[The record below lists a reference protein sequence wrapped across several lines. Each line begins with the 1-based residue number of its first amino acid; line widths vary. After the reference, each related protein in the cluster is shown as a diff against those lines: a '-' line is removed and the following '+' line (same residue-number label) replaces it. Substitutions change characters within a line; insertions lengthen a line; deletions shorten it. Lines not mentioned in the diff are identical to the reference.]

1 VTRRAGTWLA
11 ALASAAAFG
20 AAVFLRMRAAY
31 GPFNL
36 SIDPGDWAVLWEL
49 LRHGQIA
56 SRVVLESAALGAM
69 AAAVPWLVLGLTG
82 GRRERR

>member
-1 VTRRAGTWLA
+1 M
-11 ALASAAAFG
+11 AFG

-36 SIDPGDWAVLWEL
+36 SSDPGDWTVLWEL

-56 SRVVLESAALGAM
+56 TAVVLESVALGTL
-69 AAAVPWLVLGLTG
+69 AAAVPWLAFWLTG
-82 GRRERR
+82 RRRGSR